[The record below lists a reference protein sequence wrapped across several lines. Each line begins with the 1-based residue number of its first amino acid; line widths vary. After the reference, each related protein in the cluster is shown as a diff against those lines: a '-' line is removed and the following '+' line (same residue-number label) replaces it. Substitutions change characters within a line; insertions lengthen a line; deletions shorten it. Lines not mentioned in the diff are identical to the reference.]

1 MDFTKLD
8 GFKVFY
14 YLVLL
19 LIFVALMV
27 FLLKSAKESLRRTG
41 GKWQSVIDEAF
52 IGFIVFVAFT
62 FIAQIEPSSIIS
74 FLTKPLTWIWDLVL
88 KALRFVG
95 IKI

>member
-1 MDFTKLD
+1 MYFTKLD

-52 IGFIVFVAFT
+52 IGFLVLVAFT
-62 FIAQIEPSSIIS
+62 IIAQIEPSSIIS

>member
-52 IGFIVFVAFT
+52 IGFLVLVAFT
-62 FIAQIEPSSIIS
+62 IIAQIEPSSIIS
-74 FLTKPLTWIWDLVL
+74 FLTKPLTWIWGLVL